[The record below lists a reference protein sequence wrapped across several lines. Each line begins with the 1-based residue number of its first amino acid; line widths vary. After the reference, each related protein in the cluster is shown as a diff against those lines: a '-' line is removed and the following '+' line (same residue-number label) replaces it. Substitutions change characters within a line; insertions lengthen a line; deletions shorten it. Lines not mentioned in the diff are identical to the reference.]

1 MPVAA
6 VLGWP
11 LTHTLSPRLH
21 HAAYQ
26 AAGLTGWRYEAR
38 PTRPEE
44 LPAALLEVRA
54 GGLAGVNLT
63 VPHKQAAVAL
73 LDQLEPP
80 AGVLGAVNTVRLV
93 DGRLTGANT
102 DVSGVLW
109 ALGNQLGMRGPGWD
123 GHGPALLLG
132 TGGAALA
139 AAYAWSRLAEGR
151 RRHGL
156 ATCPLAVAGRDPAA
170 AALAAAHAG
179 PGAAVLGWDRVA
191 DAVAAAGVLIQ
202 ATVLTARGEPV
213 PGAERLRP
221 RVRVLDC
228 NYGPGAQGLV
238 AAATAAGAAAAV
250 DGLGMLCAQAAGAVV
265 KLAGIRPDLRAMAAA
280 VGLAWPAGAD

>member
-1 MPVAA
+1 VPTAA

-21 HAAYQ
+21 QAAYQ
-26 AAGLTGWRYEAR
+26 AAGLEGWSYEAR

-44 LPAALLEVRA
+44 LPSALDEVRT
-54 GGLAGVNLT
+54 GRLAGVNLT
-63 VPHKQAAVAL
+63 VPHKRRAVAL

-80 AGVLGAVNTVRLV
+80 ADVLGAVNTVRLV

-109 ALGNQLGMRGPGWD
+109 ALGNQLGLRGPGW
-123 GHGPALLLG
+123 GGQGPALLLG
-132 TGGAALA
+132 SGGAALA
-139 AAYAWSRLAEGR
+139 VAYAWARLAEAR

-156 ATCPLAVAGRDPAA
+156 ATSPLAVAGRDPEATA
-170 AALAAAHAG
+170 EVAAHAG
-179 PGAAVLGWDRVA
+179 PGAAVLGWNQAA
-191 DAVAAAGVLIQ
+191 DAVAAAGVLVH

-213 PGAERLRP
+213 PGAGRLR
-221 RVRVLDC
+221 RGVRVLDC
-228 NYGPGAQGLV
+228 NYGPDAQGLV
-238 AAATAAGAAAAV
+238 DAAGAAGAAAAV

-280 VGLAWPAGAD
+280 VGLTWPASA

>member
-11 LTHTLSPRLH
+11 LEHTLSPTLH
-21 HAAYQ
+21 EAAYR

-44 LPAALLEVRA
+44 LAAALGQVRA
-54 GGLAGVNLT
+54 GALAGVNLT

-80 AGVLGAVNTVRLV
+80 ADALGAVNTVRMV
-93 DGRLTGANT
+93 DARLTGANT

-109 ALGNQLGMRGPGWD
+109 ALGNQLGLRGPGWD
-123 GHGPALLLG
+123 GQGPALLLG

-139 AAYAWSRLAEGR
+139 AAYAWARLAEAR

-156 ATCPLAVAGRDPAA
+156 ATCALAVAGRSPGRAA
-170 AALAAAHAG
+170 TVAAHAG
-179 PGAAVLGWDRVA
+179 AGATTVA
-191 DAVAAAGVLIQ
+191 WERAAEAVAAA
-202 ATVLTARGEPV
+202 
-213 PGAERLRP
+213 
-221 RVRVLDC
+221 RVLVR
-228 NYGPGAQGLV
+228 NYGATAQGLV
-238 AAATAAGAAAAV
+238 DAARAAGATAAV

-265 KLAGIRPDLRAMAAA
+265 KLAGIRPDLRAMADA
-280 VGLAWPAGAD
+280 VGLPWPAATAG

>member
-1 MPVAA
+1 MPLAA

-11 LTHTLSPRLH
+11 LTHSLSPRLH
-21 HAAYQ
+21 QAAYQ
-26 AAGLTGWRYEAR
+26 AAGLRGWRYEAR

-44 LPAALLEVRA
+44 LPAALREVRH

-80 AGVLGAVNTVRLV
+80 ADVLGAVNTARLV

-109 ALGNQLGMRGPGWD
+109 ALGNQLGMRGPDWD
-123 GHGPALLLG
+123 GGGPALLLG
-132 TGGAALA
+132 SGGAALA
-139 AAYAWSRLAEGR
+139 AAYAWARLASAR

-156 ATCPLAVAGRDPAA
+156 PTCPLAVAGRDPKAT
-170 AALAAAHAG
+170 ALVAAHAG
-179 PGAAVLGWDRVA
+179 PEAAVLAWDRAA
-191 DAVAAAGVLIQ
+191 DAVAAAGVVVH

-213 PGAERLRP
+213 PGADRLR
-221 RVRVLDC
+221 RGVRVLDC
-228 NYGPGAQGLV
+228 NYGPDAQGLV
-238 AAATAAGAAAAV
+238 DAARAAGAAAAV

-280 VGLAWPAGAD
+280 VGLAWPAGA